1 MDLVEKKEKKEKTK
15 KIREPKEKTREPKK
29 SPIKITDETVEL
41 KSSKTERL
49 NEKLIDLLE
58 RLSNL
63 MSKKG
68 EHFKS
73 RAYKTAQETVMSFT
87 TDITDINEL
96 KGKPGIG
103 ETIMTKFKEY
113 METGTLELLER
124 EKENPENILSDI
136 YGVGPK
142 KAKELVD
149 IGIRSIAE
157 LREKQDEVLNEKQKI
172 GLRYYEDI
180 LERIPRSEIDEYK
193 EIFEESFTKIR
204 EPDAKY
210 EIVGS
215 YRRGAKT
222 SGDIDVIITSSSDK
236 VFKEFIDL
244 LVEKKIIIE
253 VLSRGSHKCLVIGK
267 LAKRKH
273 ARRIDFLYAT
283 PEEYPFSVLYF
294 TGSKAFNTVM
304 RGHALKMGYSLN
316 EHEFSIMTDKKKG
329 GKVTDVFNS
338 EKDIFDFLKLKYKE
352 PVERIDG
359 RAVQMKDGSP
369 ILIELNKMIDE
380 KIGQPEEEIDL
391 VEEKEKTKK
400 NNIIIYNSM
409 KYKYYIGRNHLKEI
423 SSKQKTILESN
434 MKEMNIEKEEIDIT
448 DTKTIPKNIC
458 RDIFTKGEVFHSLY
472 GLYSDYITLFLEE
485 DSDKMVGFLMFD
497 INEKESCI
505 FIHYL
510 CSISNEEKSDEKK
523 RYGEKL
529 VEKIKDY
536 ARKAGIRELRLQPS
550 ATYDKEYLP
559 KLIAYYEKKGFNM
572 EDKGIMVHK
581 ISTSPPPSL
590 ASKEKKAKTE
600 KIREPKEKKVKTE
613 KIREPKEKKVKT
625 EKIREP
631 KEPKEPKVK
640 KLTKDE
646 EIIVLKRRA
655 IDCETKLLNKVV
667 SPKEKETK
675 TTSDIT
681 PDNLPVVV
689 SSENPILPPAY
700 TKEPSQLN
708 IVPINEIK
716 KELKSKKIREPK
728 VKTMK
733 KKPDTKSTNTDSTP
747 PKSKEEVIAIIDVF
761 KTKGISV
768 IENLSEKD
776 LTDICELCIHYYHN
790 MHPLI
795 TDNEYDVI
803 RDFLDNKYPN
813 HRLVT
818 EIGAPIEKNKVRLP
832 YQMASMD
839 KIKPD
844 SNILPKWMEKYPGP
858 YVLSC
863 KLDGV
868 SGMYSTEGDDA
879 KLYTRGDGN
888 VGQDISHLISTM
900 KLPKHKGYVVRG
912 EFIIPKKVFDEKY
925 KEKFANPR
933 NLVSG
938 IINSKSVD
946 EKAKDLHFVTYE
958 VIKPSLKPSEQ
969 MSLLTELK
977 HEVVKNHSVSELSN
991 EKLSELL
998 IDWRGSYTYEIDG
1011 VIVNEDK
1018 IHPRKA
1024 GNPEHAFAFKMVL
1037 SDQMAEAK
1045 VMDVVWSASKDGY
1058 LKPRVRIEPV
1068 RLGGVTIE
1076 YATGFN
1082 GKFIEDNKI
1091 GIGAVIQLIRSG
1103 DVIPYIK
1110 SITIP
1115 ATKAKMPDVPY
1126 KWTST
1131 HVDIMLENIEDDVTV
1146 REKNITA
1153 FFTELEVDGLSG
1165 GNVKRIM
1172 TAGYDTIPKILKMDK
1187 ADFNK
1192 VEGFKDKMIEKISSG
1207 IRDKVAG
1214 ASLLEIMVAS
1224 NLLGRGM
1231 GTRKIKPILD
1241 KYPNIL
1247 TTGETNIEKIQM
1259 LRGVEGIGPENSKS
1273 FVENIPLF
1281 IAFLK
1286 ECNLEGKLSA
1296 DTAKMSPKGKEP
1308 EVKDTSHPLYG
1319 KKIVMTKVRDKDIID
1334 YMKTVGATLEDG
1346 IKKDTFI
1353 LIVKSHEDVSNKTKD
1368 AESKGIPIMTPE
1380 EFKEK
1385 YM

>member
-1 MDLVEKKEKKEKTK
+1 MDLVQTEKIKELKDKREKKDKTK

-29 SPIKITDETVEL
+29 SPIKITDETIEL
-41 KSSKTERL
+41 KSSKKERL

-149 IGIRSIAE
+149 MGIDSIAA
-157 LREKQDEVLNEKQKI
+157 LREKQDEVLNDKQKI

-193 EIFEESFTKIR
+193 EIFQDCFDKVR
-204 EPDAKY
+204 EPESKY

-215 YRRGAKT
+215 YRRGAKS
-222 SGDIDVIITSSSDK
+222 SGDIDVIITSLSDK

-244 LVEKKIIIE
+244 LVEQKIIIE

-267 LAKRKH
+267 LANRKH

-329 GKVTDVFNS
+329 GKVSDVFKS

-359 RAVQMKDGSP
+359 RAVETKDGSP
-369 ILIELNKMIDE
+369 IIIELNKMIDE
-380 KIGQPEEEIDL
+380 KIEKHEEKNDSRIYMDL
-391 VEEKEKTKK
+391 VEKKEKTK
-400 NNIIIYNSM
+400 
-409 KYKYYIGRNHLKEI
+409 
-423 SSKQKTILESN
+423 
-434 MKEMNIEKEEIDIT
+434 
-448 DTKTIPKNIC
+448 
-458 RDIFTKGEVFHSLY
+458 
-472 GLYSDYITLFLEE
+472 
-485 DSDKMVGFLMFD
+485 
-497 INEKESCI
+497 
-505 FIHYL
+505 
-510 CSISNEEKSDEKK
+510 
-523 RYGEKL
+523 
-529 VEKIKDY
+529 
-536 ARKAGIRELRLQPS
+536 
-550 ATYDKEYLP
+550 
-559 KLIAYYEKKGFNM
+559 
-572 EDKGIMVHK
+572 
-581 ISTSPPPSL
+581 
-590 ASKEKKAKTE
+590 

-613 KIREPKEKKVKT
+613 KIREPKEKK
-625 EKIREP
+625 
-631 KEPKEPKVK
+631 
-640 KLTKDE
+640 LTKDE
-646 EIIVLKRRA
+646 EIIVLKKRA
-655 IDCETKLLNKVV
+655 MDCENKLLNAAVV
-667 SPKEKETK
+667 SPKGS
-675 TTSDIT
+675 SDIS

-700 TKEPSQLN
+700 TNEPSQLN

-716 KELKSKKIREPK
+716 KELKSKKVREPK
-728 VKTMK
+728 DKSAKTMK
-733 KKPDTKSTNTDSTP
+733 KREKVSTNTVSTP
-747 PKSKEEVIAIIDVF
+747 PKSKEELVAIVNEF

-776 LTDICELCIHYYHN
+776 LTDICELCTHYYHN

-813 HRLVT
+813 HRLMT

-844 SNILPKWMEKYPGP
+844 SNILSKWVEKYPGP

-888 VGQDISHLISTM
+888 VGQDISHLISTL

-912 EFIIPKKVFDEKY
+912 EFIIPKKVFETKY

-969 MSLLTELK
+969 MNLLAELN
-977 HEVVKNHSVSELSN
+977 HEVVMNKSVSELSN
-991 EKLSELL
+991 ELLSEILV
-998 IDWRGSYTYEIDG
+998 DWRTSYTYEIDG

-1045 VMDVVWSASKDGY
+1045 VTDVVWSASKDGY

-1091 GIGAVIQLIRSG
+1091 GVGAVIQLIRSG

-1110 SITIP
+1110 SVTTP
-1115 ATKAKMPDVPY
+1115 AVNAKMPDVPY

-1131 HVDIMLENIEDDVTV
+1131 HVDIMLENVEDDITV

-1172 TAGYDTIPKILKMDK
+1172 AAGYDTIPKILKMDK

-1231 GTRKIKPILD
+1231 GSRKIKPILD

-1247 TTGETNIEKIQM
+1247 TSGESNPEKIQM
-1259 LRGVEGIGPENSKS
+1259 LRGVDGIGPENSKS

-1281 IAFLK
+1281 LAFLK
-1286 ECNLEGKLSA
+1286 ECNLESKLSGDA
-1296 DTAKMSPKGKEP
+1296 TKVIPKSKEP
-1308 EVKDTSHPLYG
+1308 EVKDTSNPLYG
-1319 KKIVMTKVRDKDIID
+1319 KKIVMTKVRDKEIIE

-1353 LIVKSHEDVSNKTKD
+1353 LIVKSHDDVSNKTKD
-1368 AESKGIPIMTPE
+1368 AESKGIPILTPE
-1380 EFKEK
+1380 EFKQK

>member
-1 MDLVEKKEKKEKTK
+1 MDLVQIAKIKDLKNKKEKKDKTK

-29 SPIKITDETVEL
+29 SPIKITDETVDI
-41 KSSKTERL
+41 KSSQKERL

-58 RLSNL
+58 RLSIL

-68 EHFKS
+68 EQMKA
-73 RAYKTAQETVMSFT
+73 RAYKNAQETVMSFT
-87 TDITDINEL
+87 TDIMDINEL

-103 ETIMTKFKEY
+103 ETIMSKFKEY
-113 METGTLELLER
+113 IQTGTLELLER
-124 EKENPENILSDI
+124 EKDNPENILSDI

-142 KAKELVD
+142 KAKELVAT
-149 IGIRSIAE
+149 GITTISE
-157 LREKQDEVLNEKQKI
+157 LREKQDEVLNDKQKI

-193 EIFEESFTKIR
+193 KIFEESFKQIR
-204 EPDAKY
+204 EPGSNY

-222 SGDIDVIITSSSDK
+222 SGDIDIIITSPSDK
-236 VFKEFIDL
+236 VFKEFIDSL
-244 LVEKKIIIE
+244 IEQKIIIE

-267 LAKRKH
+267 LKNSKH

-316 EHEFSIMTDKKKG
+316 EHEFTIMTNKKKDRTAFSDLNAESNVAFPVKNLEKR
-329 GKVTDVFNS
+329 KVSQVFKT

-359 RAVQMKDGSP
+359 RAVQTKDGSP
-369 ILIELNKMIDE
+369 IIIDMNKPISE
-380 KIGQPEEEIDL
+380 FIKI
-391 VEEKEKTKK
+391 EKTAK
-400 NNIIIYNSM
+400 N
-409 KYKYYIGRNHLKEI
+409 R
-423 SSKQKTILESN
+423 
-434 MKEMNIEKEEIDIT
+434 
-448 DTKTIPKNIC
+448 
-458 RDIFTKGEVFHSLY
+458 
-472 GLYSDYITLFLEE
+472 
-485 DSDKMVGFLMFD
+485 
-497 INEKESCI
+497 
-505 FIHYL
+505 
-510 CSISNEEKSDEKK
+510 
-523 RYGEKL
+523 
-529 VEKIKDY
+529 
-536 ARKAGIRELRLQPS
+536 
-550 ATYDKEYLP
+550 
-559 KLIAYYEKKGFNM
+559 
-572 EDKGIMVHK
+572 
-581 ISTSPPPSL
+581 
-590 ASKEKKAKTE
+590 
-600 KIREPKEKKVKTE
+600 
-613 KIREPKEKKVKT
+613 
-625 EKIREP
+625 
-631 KEPKEPKVK
+631 EPKVK
-640 KLTKDE
+640 KIKTEKNREPKVKGVTKDE
-646 EIIVLKRRA
+646 EINVLEKRV
-655 IDCETKLLNKVV
+655 IDCETKLLSKVG
-667 SPKEKETK
+667 SPPKELNTS
-675 TTSDIT
+675 SDIS

-700 TKEPSQLN
+700 TNEPSQIN

-733 KKPDTKSTNTDSTP
+733 KKIDTKSINTDSTP
-747 PKSKEEVIAIIDVF
+747 PKTNQELITLINEF
-761 KTKGISV
+761 KTKGISI

-776 LTDICELCIHYYHN
+776 LTDICELCTHYYHN

-803 RDFLDNKYPN
+803 RDYLDNKYPN
-813 HRLVT
+813 HRLMT

-844 SNILPKWMEKYPGP
+844 SNVLTKWVEKYPGP

-888 VGQDISHLISTM
+888 VGQDISHLISTL

-912 EFIIPKKVFDEKY
+912 EFIIPKNVFETKY

-938 IINSKSVD
+938 IINSKSMD
-946 EKAKDLHFVTYE
+946 KQAKELQKDLHFVTYE

-969 MSLLTELK
+969 MKLLDELK
-977 HEVVKNHSVSELSN
+977 YEVVMNKSVSELSN
-991 EKLSELL
+991 EMLSEILV
-998 IDWRGSYTYEIDG
+998 DWRTSHMYEIDG
-1011 VIVNEDK
+1011 IIVNEDK

-1045 VMDVVWSASKDGY
+1045 VIDVIWSASKDGY
-1058 LKPRVRIEPV
+1058 LKPRVRIEPL

-1082 GKFIEDNKI
+1082 GKFIEENKI
-1091 GIGAVIQLIRSG
+1091 GVGAVIQMIRSG

-1110 SITIP
+1110 SVTTP
-1115 ATKAKMPDVPY
+1115 AVKAKMPDVPY

-1131 HVDIMLENIEDDVTV
+1131 HVDIMLENVEDDITV

-1192 VEGFKDKMIEKISSG
+1192 VEGFKDKMIEKIYNG

-1214 ASLLEIMVAS
+1214 ARLLEIMVAS

-1231 GTRKIKPILD
+1231 GSRKIKPILD

-1247 TTGETNIEKIQM
+1247 TSGESNPEKIQM
-1259 LRGVEGIGPENSKS
+1259 LRSVDGIGPENSKS

-1281 IAFLK
+1281 LAFLK
-1286 ECNLEGKLSA
+1286 ECDLESKLSTDA
-1296 DTAKMSPKGKEP
+1296 AKMTPKGKEP
-1308 EVKDTSHPLYG
+1308 VVKDTSNPLYG
-1319 KKIVMTKVRDKDIID
+1319 KKIVMTKVRDKEIIE

-1353 LIVKSHEDVSNKTKD
+1353 LIVKSHDDVSNKTKD

-1385 YM
+1385 YMKNI

>member
-1 MDLVEKKEKKEKTK
+1 MDLVQSAKIKELKELKDKKEKKEKTK

-29 SPIKITDETVEL
+29 SPIKITDETIEL
-41 KSSKTERL
+41 KSSKKERL

-73 RAYKTAQETVMSFT
+73 RAYKTAQETIMSFT

-149 IGIRSIAE
+149 MGIRSIAE
-157 LREKQDEVLNEKQKI
+157 LREKQDEVLNDKQKI

-193 EIFEESFTKIR
+193 EIFQECFDKVR
-204 EPDAKY
+204 EPESKY

-215 YRRGAKT
+215 YRRGAKA
-222 SGDIDVIITSSSDK
+222 SGDIDVIITSLSDK

-267 LAKRKH
+267 LANSKH

-329 GKVTDVFNS
+329 GKVSDVFKT

-352 PVERIDG
+352 PIERIDG

-369 ILIELNKMIDE
+369 IIIELNKMIDE
-380 KIGQPEEEIDL
+380 RIEKPEEKPEEKNNSTIYMDL
-391 VEEKEKTKK
+391 AEKKEKTK
-400 NNIIIYNSM
+400 
-409 KYKYYIGRNHLKEI
+409 
-423 SSKQKTILESN
+423 
-434 MKEMNIEKEEIDIT
+434 
-448 DTKTIPKNIC
+448 
-458 RDIFTKGEVFHSLY
+458 
-472 GLYSDYITLFLEE
+472 
-485 DSDKMVGFLMFD
+485 
-497 INEKESCI
+497 
-505 FIHYL
+505 
-510 CSISNEEKSDEKK
+510 
-523 RYGEKL
+523 
-529 VEKIKDY
+529 
-536 ARKAGIRELRLQPS
+536 
-550 ATYDKEYLP
+550 
-559 KLIAYYEKKGFNM
+559 
-572 EDKGIMVHK
+572 
-581 ISTSPPPSL
+581 
-590 ASKEKKAKTE
+590 

-613 KIREPKEKKVKT
+613 KIREPKEKK
-625 EKIREP
+625 
-631 KEPKEPKVK
+631 
-640 KLTKDE
+640 LTKDE
-646 EIIVLKRRA
+646 EINVLKKRA
-655 IDCETKLLNKVV
+655 MDCEAKLLNTAVV
-667 SPKEKETK
+667 SLKGS
-675 TTSDIT
+675 SDIT

-700 TKEPSQLN
+700 TNEPSQLN
-708 IVPINEIK
+708 IVPINEIQ
-716 KELKSKKIREPK
+716 KELKSKKVREPK
-728 VKTMK
+728 DKSAKTMK
-733 KKPDTKSTNTDSTP
+733 KREKVSTNTDSTP
-747 PKSKEEVIAIIDVF
+747 QKSKEELVAIVNEF

-776 LTDICELCIHYYHN
+776 LTDICELCTHYYHN

-813 HRLVT
+813 HRLMT

-844 SNILPKWMEKYPGP
+844 SNILSKWVEKYPGP

-888 VGQDISHLISTM
+888 VGQDISHLISTL

-912 EFIIPKKVFDEKY
+912 EFIIPKKVFETKY

-938 IINSKSVD
+938 IINSKTVD

-969 MSLLTELK
+969 MKLLAELN
-977 HEVVKNHSVSELSN
+977 HEVVMNKSVSTLSN
-991 EKLSELL
+991 ELLSEILV
-998 IDWRGSYTYEIDG
+998 DWRTSYTYEIDG

-1045 VMDVVWSASKDGY
+1045 VTDVVWSASKDGY

-1091 GIGAVIQLIRSG
+1091 GVGAVIQLIRSG

-1110 SITIP
+1110 SVTTP
-1115 ATKAKMPDVPY
+1115 AVNAKMPDVPY

-1131 HVDIMLENIEDDVTV
+1131 HVDIMLENVEDDITV

-1172 TAGYDTIPKILKMDK
+1172 AAGYDTIPKILKMDK

-1231 GTRKIKPILD
+1231 GSRKIKPILD

-1247 TTGETNIEKIQM
+1247 TSGESNPEKIQM
-1259 LRGVEGIGPENSKS
+1259 LRGVDGIGPENSKS

-1281 IAFLK
+1281 LAFLK
-1286 ECNLEGKLSA
+1286 ECNLESKLSG
-1296 DTAKMSPKGKEP
+1296 DTAKVIPKSKEP
-1308 EVKDTSHPLYG
+1308 EVKDTSNPLYG
-1319 KKIVMTKVRDKDIID
+1319 KKIVMTKVRDKDIIE

-1346 IKKDTFI
+1346 IKKDTFV
-1353 LIVKSHEDVSNKTKD
+1353 LIVKSHDDVSNKTKD
-1368 AESKGIPIMTPE
+1368 AESKGIPILTPE
-1380 EFKEK
+1380 EFKQK

>member
-1 MDLVEKKEKKEKTK
+1 MDLVEKKDKKDKTK
-15 KIREPKEKTREPKK
+15 KIREPKLKTREPKK
-29 SPIKITDETVEL
+29 SPIKITDETIEL
-41 KSSKTERL
+41 KPSKKERL

-149 IGIRSIAE
+149 MGIRSIAE
-157 LREKQDEVLNEKQKI
+157 LREKQDEVLNDKQKI
-172 GLRYYEDI
+172 GLKYYEDI
-180 LERIPRSEIDEYK
+180 LERIPRSEIDDYQ
-193 EIFEESFTKIR
+193 EIFEESFNKIR
-204 EPDAKY
+204 EPESKY

-215 YRRGAKT
+215 YRRGAKA

-244 LVEKKIIIE
+244 LVEQKIIIE
-253 VLSRGSHKCLVIGK
+253 LLSRGNNKCLVIGK
-267 LAKRKH
+267 LRTSKH

-329 GKVTDVFNS
+329 GKVSDVFKS

-352 PVERIDG
+352 PIERVDG

-369 ILIELNKMIDE
+369 IIFDMNKPIEEKNKTPIYM
-380 KIGQPEEEIDL
+380 DL
-391 VEEKEKTKK
+391 V
-400 NNIIIYNSM
+400 
-409 KYKYYIGRNHLKEI
+409 
-423 SSKQKTILESN
+423 
-434 MKEMNIEKEEIDIT
+434 
-448 DTKTIPKNIC
+448 
-458 RDIFTKGEVFHSLY
+458 
-472 GLYSDYITLFLEE
+472 
-485 DSDKMVGFLMFD
+485 
-497 INEKESCI
+497 
-505 FIHYL
+505 
-510 CSISNEEKSDEKK
+510 
-523 RYGEKL
+523 
-529 VEKIKDY
+529 
-536 ARKAGIRELRLQPS
+536 
-550 ATYDKEYLP
+550 
-559 KLIAYYEKKGFNM
+559 
-572 EDKGIMVHK
+572 
-581 ISTSPPPSL
+581 
-590 ASKEKKAKTE
+590 
-600 KIREPKEKKVKTE
+600 EKKVKTE

-631 KEPKEPKVK
+631 KEKKEKTEKIRELKVK

-667 SPKEKETK
+667 SPKEKDIK
-675 TTSDIT
+675 AISDIT

-728 VKTMK
+728 DKSAKTMK
-733 KKPDTKSTNTDSTP
+733 KKPDTKSTNSVSTP
-747 PKSKEEVIAIIDVF
+747 PKSKEELIAIIDVF

-1131 HVDIMLENIEDDVTV
+1131 HVDIMLENIEDDITV

-1187 ADFNK
+1187 TDFIK

-1231 GTRKIKPILD
+1231 GSRKIKPILD

-1247 TTGETNIEKIQM
+1247 TTGESNPEKIQM
-1259 LRGVEGIGPENSKS
+1259 LRGVDGIGPENSKS

-1281 IAFLK
+1281 LAFLK
-1286 ECNLEGKLSA
+1286 ECDLESKLSA
-1296 DTAKMSPKGKEP
+1296 DATKMSPKEKEP
-1308 EVKDTSHPLYG
+1308 DVKDTSNPLYG
-1319 KKIVMTKVRDKDIID
+1319 KKIVMTKVRDKDIIE

-1353 LIVKSHEDVSNKTKD
+1353 LIVKSHDDVSNKTKD
-1368 AESKGIPIMTPE
+1368 AESKGIPILTPE